1 LLRYRRRIWKLRSGS
16 LIVLLLG
23 GLWLPLAG
31 MYLNRED
38 QSKYDLRKLGDRPVF
53 HFTIRCLKE
62 FPSRFES
69 FFNDHFGFRNRLIT
83 WSNRLKVGVLKV
95 SSSPNVLL
103 GQDGWS
109 YFVEPTLA
117 LSKAG
122 PFTTEQLETIQET
135 LELRQRWLAQ
145 RGCRYL
151 LFIAP
156 DKQTIYPE
164 HLPARTIPNP
174 TVSRLD
180 QLVSHLR
187 SHSTVPIVDIR
198 EELREA
204 KKREQLYFKLDT
216 HWNDRG
222 AFIAYQALGRQLAQW
237 FPDIEPLPRSAFRET
252 TSIRAC
258 DLALMLGKNTN
269 PEEESLDLTPI
280 LPRRAH
286 RVQPPP
292 PLEYGCYLHF
302 PPFATE
308 QDDSRLPR
316 AVIFHDS
323 FFLLLSSFV
332 AEHFRRAA
340 FYWDDLFHP
349 EVIEREKAAVVIQE
363 LIERKLEFL
372 KPESFKKEAE
382 DLKGLLTASPTEA
395 H

>member
-1 LLRYRRRIWKLRSGS
+1 LLRYRRRIWKLRRSC
-16 LIVLLLG
+16 LIALLLG
-23 GLWLPLAG
+23 SLALPLAG
-31 MYLNRED
+31 MYWNRAD
-38 QSKYDLRKLGDRPVF
+38 QNKYDLRKLAERPIF
-53 HFTIRCLKE
+53 HFTTRCLRD
-62 FPSRFES
+62 FPQQFES
-69 FFNDHFGFRNRLIT
+69 YFNDHFGYRRWLIT

-95 SSSPNVLL
+95 SSSPNVLI
-103 GQDGWS
+103 GRDGWS

-122 PFTTEQLETIQET
+122 PFTTEQLEIIQET
-135 LELRQRWLAQ
+135 LQLRQQWLAQ

-164 HLPARTIPNP
+164 HLPPRTIPMP
-174 TVSRLD
+174 KVSRLD

-187 SHSTVPIVDIR
+187 SHSTVPVLDIR

-222 AFIAYQALGRQLAQW
+222 AFIAYQALGRQLTQW
-237 FPDIEPLPRSAFRET
+237 FSNIEPLPRSAFQET
-252 TSIRAC
+252 TSVRPC
-258 DLALMLGKNTN
+258 DLALMLGKDTT
-269 PEEESLDLTPI
+269 PAEESLDLTPI

-292 PLEYGCYLHF
+292 CLEHGCYLHF

-323 FFLLLSSFV
+323 FFLLLSPFI
-332 AEHFRRAA
+332 AEHFGRVA

-349 EVIEREKAAVVIQE
+349 EVIERENPAVVIQE
-363 LIERKLEFL
+363 LVERKLEFL
-372 KPESFKKEAE
+372 KPESFKEEVQA
-382 DLKGLLTASPTEA
+382 LKQALTF
-395 H
+395 